1 MFIAATA
8 QVNQTVV
15 LDFADN
21 SFSIPDYSNYTSVK
35 TAEEYTANGLTIKID
50 PTKNGGNFYYDQNN
64 SALRLFKPGTK
75 LQLPAFDFAVEKIE
89 LTGHPEAGKGYAN
102 VDMNVYVG
110 STAVST
116 ATTGTTETYTYE
128 INEEYQAAGN
138 IYEMVVGKKAGDW
151 SSIMYITKILVYP
164 KASEDALTVIAPELD
179 KAAGV
184 YTEPITV
191 TAYSPT
197 AGVEGVTD
205 VVYYYTTDG
214 NEPDEEC
221 DETIDGKIAIES
233 SCTLKI
239 AVAFKYNGEEYISEA
254 TEADYIISAPAVT
267 IAATE
272 IKSGRCFITAE
283 GMLATAFKN
292 NVLPSKEVMEAG
304 QDAVTDAAYFLYTI
318 DLSDNYG
325 ENGPLYL
332 IRDNLGNYLR
342 IDAMSTTPKIQAST
356 RPEHCDMS
364 IEITDGKAIISANGY
379 YIVFDK
385 ENNCFTVSSS
395 IDENTI
401 LPAIYFEETDDEIT
415 AIENVET
422 ENVNTKTVY
431 DLQGRSVENPT
442 TGIYIVNGKKV
453 FVK

>member
-21 SFSIPDYSNYTSVK
+21 SFSIPDYSNYTSVR

-50 PTKNGGNFYYDQNN
+50 PTKNGGNFYYDQKN

-89 LTGHPEAGKGYAN
+89 LTGHPEAGKSYAN

-164 KASEDALTVIAPELD
+164 KASEDALTVQAPEFD

-197 AGVEGVTD
+197 ANVEGVSN
-205 VVYYYTTDG
+205 VIYYYTTNG
-214 NEPDEEC
+214 YEPDEEC
-221 DETIDGKIAIES
+221 DETEDGKIEINY
-233 SCTLKI
+233 SCTLK
-239 AVAFKYNGEEYISEA
+239 VVVSFEYNGETYTSESTTA
-254 TEADYIISAPAVT
+254 EYIISEPVKAKVANEITPGSYF
-267 IAATE
+267 IAADGN
-272 IKSGRCFITAE
+272 I
-283 GMLATAFKN
+283 ATMFDN
-292 NVLPSKEVMEAG
+292 NSLPVKQAMEAG
-304 QDAVTDAAYFLYTI
+304 DGTVTDADYYLYTI
-318 DLSDNYG
+318 EEITYKEETN
-325 ENGPLYL
+325 LYM
-332 IRDNLGNYLR
+332 RDALGQYIR
-342 IDAMSTTPKIQAST
+342 IDGMNGKLQTSTTFHNCQ
-356 RPEHCDMS
+356 MS
-364 IEITDGKAIISANGY
+364 FSVIGDIVRITNGTHY
-379 YIVFDK
+379 LVFDK
-385 ENNCFTVSSS
+385 ENNCFKVTDTISDTTVFPTLYRLADETTA
-395 IDENTI
+395 IDEVKGENSI
-401 LPAIYFEETDDEIT
+401 EAIYDLTGRKIDNIT
-415 AIENVET
+415 
-422 ENVNTKTVY
+422 K
-431 DLQGRSVENPT
+431 P
-442 TGIYIVNGKKV
+442 GIYIVNGNKV
-453 FVK
+453 LVK